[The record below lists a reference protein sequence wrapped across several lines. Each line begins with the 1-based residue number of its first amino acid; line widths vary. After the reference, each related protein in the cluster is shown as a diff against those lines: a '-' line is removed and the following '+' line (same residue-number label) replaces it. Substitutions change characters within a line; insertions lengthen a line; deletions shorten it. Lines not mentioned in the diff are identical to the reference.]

1 MNAVIFFGGKTPLNE
16 EGIGELYY
24 ESAPNSD
31 EGGGSEKVLKR
42 DVTKRETLLKT
53 IAISASGYTSWLARV
68 PEPDL

>member
-1 MNAVIFFGGKTPLNE
+1 MIFFGGKTPCNE

-42 DVTKRETLLKT
+42 DVTKSETLLKV
-53 IAISASGYTSWLARV
+53 IAISASGYTSLPTRV
-68 PEPDL
+68 PKPDL